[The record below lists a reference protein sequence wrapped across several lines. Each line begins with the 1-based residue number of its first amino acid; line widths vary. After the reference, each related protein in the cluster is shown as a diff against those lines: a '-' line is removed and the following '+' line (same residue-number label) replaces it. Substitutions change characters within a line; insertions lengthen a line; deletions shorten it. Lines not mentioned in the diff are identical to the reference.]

1 MDTIYIRL
9 LITCLKLME
18 KTGRGSC
25 IKKNFLVKLWMDKIL
40 HKLVGVYG
48 ICLGFPKITRTVGQ
62 SSSHI
67 LLFIL
72 NKPFHM

>member
-1 MDTIYIRL
+1 
-9 LITCLKLME
+9 ME
-18 KTGRGSC
+18 KNGKR
-25 IKKNFLVKLWMDKIL
+25 IMYKKKNFLVKLWMDKIL

-48 ICLGFPKITRTVGQ
+48 IGLGFPKITRTVGQ